1 LIGPQCQYCGV
12 KRHTLDVAIIFSGS
26 QNARNACTM
35 TIIVAKPPTRARYIP
50 RLRVDSARKFV
61 TIWVKP

>member
-1 LIGPQCQYCGV
+1 
-12 KRHTLDVAIIFSGS
+12 
-26 QNARNACTM
+26 M

-61 TIWVKP
+61 AIWVNP